1 MPGRIYPDGMSPAA
15 IKREQERQ
23 RAHDTAAAATPIAQ
37 SKELGKSGPLTEALK
52 KYADPKAMLG
62 DGKTPM
68 TRAAV
73 NEYADKLVILAPRL
87 GLDASAIKNAALNFE
102 EGSTQL
108 PQVLVDATK
117 ALQTSMFGEM
127 KADTSPEAQAVR
139 QQVSDAF
146 GGRSFESLTKADG
159 IAGPCTLSCL
169 DYMIGKA
176 DKANSTPTV
185 GPVKDG
191 MDAPSTTAPGATPPS
206 PTGQTTDQAFQAKLA
221 TLNTV
226 PALDAEI
233 KRTEGMVASMRGQV
247 PAKALEQFTGQIDQL
262 KAKREAVQ
270 NGIGGFD
277 VGTAKFNYSAD
288 GSKTDITGKLANGAS
303 VTIHFDASKDAFT
316 ITGNN
321 GSQGGTAPLTNEQLA
336 QLQKSFEASGTSDGK
351 AFSMLIKDHLEFAR
365 VNDSIDK
372 NKGIPTF
379 TPDAGEAAIAPS
391 ADKTKVTANGKF
403 ADGTP
408 VAISYDA
415 NSDVFTIKG
424 TSGQRELNEPELIA
438 LLGQFQRS
446 STPDAAGFAQLIQN
460 HLATNA

>member
-23 RAHDTAAAATPIAQ
+23 RAHDATAAATPIAQ
-37 SKELGKSGPLTEALK
+37 SKELGKSGALTAALK
-52 KYADPKAMLG
+52 KYADPHAMLG

-185 GPVKDG
+185 GPVQDG
-191 MDAPSTTAPGATPPS
+191 MDAPTTTAPGATPPS
-206 PTGQTTDQAFQAKLA
+206 PAGQTTDQAFQAKLA

-262 KAKREAVQ
+262 KAKREAVKA
-270 NGIGGFD
+270 GIGGFD
-277 VGTAKFNYSAD
+277 VSSAKFSYSAD
-288 GSKTDITGKLANGAS
+288 GSTTDIKGKLANGTDVA
-303 VTIHFDASKDAFT
+303 IHFDARRDTFT
-316 ITGNN
+316 IRGTN
-321 GSQGGTAPLTNEQLA
+321 GEQPLTNEQLA
-336 QLQKSFEASGTSDGK
+336 QLQKSFAASGTSDGK

-365 VNDSIDK
+365 VNDSVDK

-379 TPDAGEAAIAPS
+379 RPDPGEAAIKPTANG
-391 ADKTKVTANGKF
+391 TGVTATGKF

-424 TSGQRELNEPELIA
+424 TNGQRELNEPELIA
-438 LLGQFQRS
+438 LLGQFQNS